1 MSSVADRLAKLSP
14 AKRALLQRAK
24 NIGEQEQFNVVEIH
38 TRDRSGGRDA
48 LSFAQQ
54 RLWFLDQL
62 EGANATY
69 NMPIAIRLIGK
80 LDCQALQRVFDEIII
95 RHESLRTNFQSERG
109 QPTQVIS
116 DQASLHISQVDL
128 SFLDASEQERQ
139 LDTLLRLEAQT
150 PFNLARDLLLRV
162 SILKLSELE
171 NVVAVTIHHIISD
184 GWSVGNVLLHE
195 FKTLYEAFVQN
206 LPSPLPPLKIQYAD
220 FASWQRNWL
229 SGSRLDNQLAYWKN
243 KLAGVPALID
253 LPTDRPR
260 PPVQTFTGAVHNFA
274 LPADLL
280 SEVKALSQ
288 AAGCTLFMTLLGGF
302 SALLA
307 RYSRQEDVVV
317 GSPVANRNL
326 KDLEPLIGFFVNTL
340 VMRTTL
346 GPDTT
351 GHELLAQIKKN
362 CLEAFQN
369 QDVPFERLVEHLKP
383 ERNPSF
389 TPLFQVMFILQT
401 QNQERTG
408 LKIGDLS
415 VTSIPMDA
423 ATSMF
428 DLTLKLEEQGGELLG
443 EFEYNTALFD
453 LSWIEKFVS
462 YYTNMLKGLARSRDQ
477 IVARIPL
484 MSAAQSRAV
493 VVQANQT
500 ALAYP
505 LDQTV
510 VSLFEAQA
518 RKAPN
523 RRAVSMGDQSM
534 TYAELDLAA
543 EKFASYLTKKGVGA
557 ETLVGLCLDR
567 SLEMMVGLLGILKTG
582 AAYIP
587 LDPDYPKE
595 RLAAMIESSKLGI
608 IVAQTTTQT
617 SLPDDTRTT
626 ESSERCAIRI
636 LIDREW
642 NEILTTAV
650 RASKPS
656 IAPESLAYVIYTSGS
671 TGKPKGV
678 QISHLA
684 LLNFLLTM
692 QERPGLSANDVLLAV
707 TTISFDIAG
716 LELYLPLISG
726 AQIILVSR
734 ETASDGFQLLKEIE
748 ANQPTV
754 MQATPSTWRM
764 LLATGTKSF
773 PMQRI
778 LCGGEALDSSLAN
791 QLVQT
796 GAQIWNLYG
805 PTETT
810 IWSMANE
817 VKRSEAEKDAQHGSG
832 APIGKPI
839 GNTQTYIL
847 DEFLD
852 STSQGLSGELY
863 IGGLGVSRGY
873 LGQPGLTAE
882 RFLPDPFSVTPGA
895 RIYRT
900 GDLVRAREDGVM
912 TYVGRIDHQVKI
924 RGFRI
929 ELGEIEAT
937 LAEHPAVSH
946 AVAVART
953 DHHGQAQLVAYVE
966 TKPNWKESIQAF
978 GRPNALT
985 EKWQTVWNETYR
997 GTSGADTSWD
1007 DLSGWL
1013 SSHTR
1018 QPIPNEEMS
1027 EWVAQTVSSILDLK
1041 PQRVMEIG
1049 CGTGLLLSRLAPHV
1063 KQYTGIDFSREVLD
1077 QLQARLDTHALE
1089 NVSILCRGAND
1100 LHDIENESVDTF
1112 VINSVAQYFPNA
1124 DYLVQALLGACSKV
1138 VDGGRLFLGDLR
1150 GLQMLDLQHA
1160 SVQLFQA
1167 EDGCDK
1173 DELNRRIQ
1181 SATEREEE
1189 LLIHPRFF
1197 SALRCLEPRIQSIS
1211 LRLKP
1216 GIAHNEMTCFRYDVV
1231 LEIDRD
1237 PVNAQARAARDANLP
1252 VIDATQQDIS
1262 LDWLSQ
1268 ILSTHS
1274 QGVCL
1279 RNLEN
1284 QRLQLDAA
1292 TFDCLQSAKSPKDVG
1307 TLRMMLKQTKLNG
1320 LCLSTMAEVGHSLGF
1335 AMGSAWSARQ
1345 PHHKMDVVFIKT
1357 APATP
1362 MHGIAI
1368 EMVYPEAAS
1377 DTPNFSKW
1385 TNYPDRNVSK
1395 QALIASLRQTLQE
1408 ALPAYM
1414 VPASIVCLEKLPLT
1428 PNGKIDRLSL
1438 PAPDA
1443 IEQLAAY
1450 LAPRHEAELNL
1461 VRIWEDILG
1470 IERIGVR
1477 DNFFNLGG
1485 HSLLAVQVIS
1495 KIRDHFSIELPLQA
1509 LFDAP
1514 TIGQLSELLDTTQPS
1529 STVQAPAIR
1538 LLDDQERLH
1547 APLSFSQQRLWFLD
1561 ELEGASVTYHISGA
1575 VKITGALKVE
1585 ILERCFDEIVSRH
1598 ETLRTNFI
1606 KVNGAPVARL
1616 ASHEPF
1622 EIRRLSVLNET
1633 KEQRELL
1640 VSQYLEKESNETF
1653 NLANDL
1659 LLRVTLIET
1668 GHHEHVMMLTLHHI
1682 ISDEWSLALLQ
1693 IEIAKLYAAF
1703 SQAQPSPLQA
1713 LPLQFADYAAW
1724 QRQWMT
1730 RERLAEHLSYW
1741 VNALRDAPAVLE
1753 LPTDRPRP
1761 AVQRYIGKTL
1771 SFRLE
1776 PSLTSRLRTLGQ
1788 SCGATLFM
1796 TLLSG
1801 WSILLSRHARTRDL
1815 VIGSPVTNRS
1825 RSELESLIGFFVN
1838 TIPLRLRVD
1847 GRQSTIEFLE
1857 QNRQTVLDAF
1867 TYQDVPFEYIVEE
1880 IKPERN
1886 LSHAPI
1892 FQTMFV
1898 MQNAPSADLS
1908 FGGLK
1913 LELLENDLRAA
1924 KFDLTLSI
1932 EEQRS
1937 GLNGVIE
1944 YNTDLFDASSIFRM
1958 IEQYEYVLTLMT
1970 QRPAAV
1976 IDSMGLMSSYQAK
1989 QLSDRLHNQPL
2000 RAAQLLSPS
2009 AEPSFSVLELF
2020 GKHVVEQSQAIA
2032 VGFGETQLSY
2042 GELNAR
2048 ADVLASNL
2056 RYQGV
2061 GCSDIIGLCAEP
2073 TPEMII
2079 SMLAILKAGAAY
2091 LPLLPGTPT
2100 ERINLMLAECAAKL
2114 VIDATDS
2121 LVPGLIRDIPVRTF
2135 AQLTHTH
2142 TSLPEPWIIQE
2153 DSLAYVIYTSGST
2166 GQPKGVMVT
2175 RANLAS
2181 ATCSRLQYYQSE
2193 FKGLIL
2199 LQPFSFDVATGNI
2212 FWTLCA
2218 GATLH
2223 LEPRSVAQDPQRL
2236 LECLI
2241 RTKSSHLV
2249 LLPLLY
2255 APLLDLAS
2263 PRQLQALR
2271 TVIVGGEQ
2279 MPLTLVHKHKVVVPQ
2294 AGLFNEYGPTETTI
2308 MCCAYSCDTHD
2319 SVQPIPI
2326 GRPMAPSRM
2335 YLLDHA
2341 HHPVPAGLPGQICIG
2356 GPQVTLGYLGQA
2368 ALTAEHFLPDPFA
2381 EHPGARMYCSGDLGK
2396 INAQGN
2402 IEFLGR
2408 QDHQVKIRGFR
2419 VELGEIEAT
2428 LRAHPAVS
2436 ELAVVAMQQGSSKRL
2451 IAYVVAHFTDQV
2463 ELTQALTLFA
2473 QSCLPEYM
2481 VPSAFVL
2488 MPALPLTAN
2497 GKLDQKALP
2506 APEATASS
2514 SLFTAARNETEEQLC
2529 KIWGDVLGIQHVGIH
2544 DNFFMLGGDSI
2555 LSIQIVS
2562 RANQQGLGLSV
2573 KQLFQHQTIEK
2584 LSGLIVQ
2591 SKTRLSD
2598 QAPLSG
2604 PFLLGPV
2611 QHWFLDQQPPEP
2623 HHFNQSLLLNIQ
2635 TGLTEDILFKAFSA
2649 IERHHDML
2657 RARFNHGTTGWQAHI
2672 QPVQE
2677 NTASVHAIDLRGL
2690 PVSDRTY
2697 AMIQHAREAQASLD
2711 LVAGPIS
2718 KAIHYRLSDEGPDK
2732 LLWIIHH
2739 LSVDG
2744 ISWRILLE
2752 DLERALEHCHAQ
2764 ADITF
2769 SPKTDA
2775 FALWSERL
2783 TAYSASVVGESE
2795 LDYWRDIVSAEV
2807 PSLPVDT
2814 VSIVDPQLNT
2824 KSSIQ
2829 TLTKVLPATLSE
2841 ALLIKAPNT
2850 FRTQINDVL
2859 LAALMMA
2866 LHRWTGQDSMRITL
2880 EGHGREELF
2889 DDIDISRTVGWFT
2902 SGFPVVL
2909 TKAFSDHH
2917 IDNIQHTK
2925 ALLQAIPNKGVGFGI
2940 LSYLHPDTAVRQS
2953 LSSGHDAQLSFNY
2966 LGQFKES
2973 EASTWILGE
2982 ANEPTDQEHSPLG
2995 LRKPLIEINALHRR
3009 AQLEVNWTFS
3019 INLHHTQTID
3029 SLAEHFMNV
3038 LTEIVALCDV
3048 GPDNLQDL
3056 YPLSPMQQGMLFH
3069 SQLGH
3074 EQGAYTVQLSSRMQ
3088 GDFSPALFERA
3099 WQEILNRHPSLRA
3112 VIVTPPRTDPLQ
3124 GIVSNAK
3131 LPWFEHDW
3139 RDLGADFQ
3147 REQWF
3152 RLLDTDRKKG
3162 FEPESCPLMRCTVV
3176 QIEDASWRFLW
3187 SHHHLLTDGWC
3198 LPILMREVLEC
3209 YEAFALGLPYEAP
3222 LPPLYR
3228 TYIEWL
3234 QSKDLNQAKVFWRD
3248 QLQGFDTPTTLG
3260 IDLKRLHANTV
3271 NQTSRNEPRYDT
3283 CTIELD
3289 PSTTRSLNQLARSQ
3303 GLTLSVLIQSAWSV
3317 LLSRYSGSHDVV
3329 FGATVSGRPAEI
3341 AGVEQMIGLFINT
3354 LPVRARIESSEVL
3367 THFFSRMRD
3376 EQLARDEYAYTPL
3389 VDIHACTDVPKRHA
3403 LFDSI
3408 VIFENYPVD
3417 SALDAQAQALRIDEV
3432 EVHEQTGFPLTLT
3445 AAPGERI
3452 PLKLAWETS
3461 RFETEDAT
3469 HLLQHLTNLLKNLVT
3484 DLPETV
3490 AQWSASMMDA
3500 EEIHQICTQFNQTTY
3515 STPEHLLTFFALFER
3530 QVKTHGSSIAIT
3542 TEREELT
3549 YAELYKRSLKIA
3561 AQLRHEGAAPG
3572 KCIGIYQHRSANMLA
3587 TLIAIQH
3594 TGASYVPLDP
3604 GYPVERIQYMLD
3616 DSQALLVVSENALL
3630 ETLPGSRSIVIS
3642 VEALLERPDQSN
3654 RSASILNDNHRT
3666 ENAISEQDLAY
3677 IIYTS
3682 GSTGHPKGVPITH
3695 ASLTNFLLS
3704 MRRAP
3709 GLLSTDVLLAVT
3721 TISFDIAGL
3730 ELYLPLMTGA
3740 RIVLASREA
3749 AMDGEKLVTLIQE
3762 QGVTVMQATPTTWRM
3777 LLETQSPISSL
3788 NKGFCGGEGVPQE
3801 LAQALIA
3808 CDIDVWNLYGP
3819 TETTIWS
3826 CTKRIQ
3832 AHPLSGAYED
3842 IGRPIDNTQTYIVDH
3857 ELNLVPRGTAGE
3869 LLIGGAGLSPGYWQ
3883 RSDITAEKF
3892 IPNPFGQD
3900 LSTHLYRTGDLTLQR
3915 RDGSIVCLG
3924 RIDQQIKIRGFRVE
3938 PGEIE
3943 AVIAQHP
3950 SIKQALVAIWEPGPD
3965 DKRLVAYLTSSDG
3978 LPQIDLLKEWLH
3990 TQLPAH
3996 MIPTEWVILENLPLT
4011 ANGKLDRKSLPEPER
4026 EINDTFIE
4034 PNAGTEAILAELMS
4048 QTLQVSQISA
4058 TDDFFDLGGHS
4069 LLAGRFVAAVSNK
4082 LSVQLPLST
4091 IFEKSSVRALAEH
4104 IESLLWAANQM
4115 SQPTEALSDDEE
4127 EFRL

>member
-38 TRDRSGGRDA
+38 KRDRSGGRDA

-69 NMPIAIRLIGK
+69 NMPIAIRLIGM

-116 DQASLHISQVDL
+116 DHASLRISQVDL
-128 SFLDASEQERQ
+128 SFLDDAERERQ
-139 LDTLLRLEAQT
+139 LETLLRLEAQT

-195 FKTLYEAFVQN
+195 FKTLYEAFVQG

-260 PPVQTFTGAVHNFA
+260 PPVQTFTGAVHNFS
-274 LPADLL
+274 LPADLVA
-280 SEVKALSQ
+280 EVKTLSQ

-307 RYSRQEDVVV
+307 RYSRQEEVVV
-317 GSPVANRNL
+317 GSPVANRNHQV
-326 KDLEPLIGFFVNTL
+326 LEPLIGFFVNTL

-346 GPDTT
+346 GPETT

-415 VTSIPMDA
+415 MTSIPMDA

-453 LSWIEKFVS
+453 LSWIERFVG
-462 YYTNMLKGLARSRDQ
+462 YYTNMLKGLVRSRDQ

-484 MSAAQSRAV
+484 MSDAQTKAV
-493 VVQANQT
+493 VVQSNQT
-500 ALAYP
+500 AQIYP
-505 LDQTV
+505 FEQTV
-510 VSLFEAQA
+510 VSLFEEQT
-518 RKAPN
+518 RLVPN
-523 RRAVSMGDQSM
+523 RRAVSMGDKSM

-543 EKFASYLTKKGVGA
+543 EKFASYLAKKGVGT

-567 SLEMMVGLLGILKTG
+567 SLEMMVGLLGILKAG

-595 RLAAMIESSKLGI
+595 RLAAMIESSKLSI
-608 IVAQTTTQT
+608 IVAQTTTES
-617 SLPDDTRTT
+617 SLPEDTYATD
-626 ESSERCAIRI
+626 SGERCATRI
-636 LIDREW
+636 LIDRDW
-642 NEILTTAV
+642 TEISSTSV
-650 RASKPS
+650 RASKPT
-656 IAPESLAYVIYTSGS
+656 IAAESLAYVIYTSGS

-678 QISHLA
+678 QISHMA

-692 QERPGLSANDVLLAV
+692 QQRPGLSADDALLAV

-716 LELYLPLISG
+716 LELYLPLITG
-726 AQIILVSR
+726 ARIILVSR

-748 ANQPTV
+748 VNQPTV

-847 DEFLD
+847 DESLD
-852 STSQGLSGELY
+852 PTSQGLSGELY

-882 RFLPDPFSVTPGA
+882 RFLPDPYSVTPGA

-900 GDLVRAREDGVM
+900 GDLVRAREDGVI

-946 AVAVART
+946 AVAVARP

-966 TKPNWKESIQAF
+966 TKSDWKESIQAF
-978 GRPNALT
+978 GRTNALT

-997 GTSGADTSWD
+997 ATSSTDTSWD

-1018 QPIPNEEMS
+1018 QPIPNEEMR
-1027 EWVAQTVSSILDLK
+1027 EWVALTVSSILDLK

-1077 QLQARLDTHALE
+1077 QLKARLEAHALN
-1089 NVSILCRGAND
+1089 NVAILCRGADD

-1150 GLQMLDLQHA
+1150 GLQMLDLQHT

-1167 EDGCDK
+1167 EDSCDK

-1181 SATEREEE
+1181 SAIEREEE

-1216 GIAHNEMTCFRYDVV
+1216 GRAHNEMTCFRYDVV
-1231 LEIDRD
+1231 IEIDRD
-1237 PVNAQARAARDANLP
+1237 PVNAQARAALDAILP
-1252 VIDATQQDIS
+1252 VIDVTQHDIS
-1262 LDWLSQ
+1262 LDWLAQ
-1268 ILSTHS
+1268 TLSTHP

-1284 QRLQLDAA
+1284 RRLQQDAA
-1292 TFDCLQSAKSPKDVG
+1292 VLEWLQSSKLPKDVG
-1307 TLRMMLKQTKLNG
+1307 TLRSELEQATVNG
-1320 LCLSTMAEVGHSLGF
+1320 LCLTSMDEVGHSLGF
-1335 AMGSAWSARQ
+1335 SMGSAWSARQ
-1345 PHHKMDVVFIKT
+1345 SHQKMDVVFIKT
-1357 APATP
+1357 TPAIP

-1377 DTPNFSKW
+1377 DTPNFSVW

-1395 QALIASLRQTLQE
+1395 QVLIASLRQTLQE

-1414 VPASIVCLEKLPLT
+1414 VPASIVCLDKLPLT

-1450 LAPRHEAELNL
+1450 LAPRNEAELHL

-1514 TIGQLSELLDTTQPS
+1514 TVGQLSELLNTTQPS
-1529 STVQAPAIR
+1529 NAVQAPAIR
-1538 LLDDQERLH
+1538 LLNDQERLN

-1598 ETLRTNFI
+1598 ETLRTNFV

-1616 ASHEPF
+1616 ASHQPF
-1622 EIRRLSVLNET
+1622 KIRRLSVLNET
-1633 KEQRELL
+1633 KDQRTLL
-1640 VSQYLEKESNETF
+1640 VSQSLEKESNETF
-1653 NLANDL
+1653 DLTNDL

-1668 GHHEHVMMLTLHHI
+1668 DHHEHVMMLTLHHI

-1693 IEIAKLYAAF
+1693 VEIAKLYAAF
-1703 SQAQPSPLQA
+1703 SQAQTSPLQD

-1730 RERLAEHLSYW
+1730 RERLSEHLSYW
-1741 VNALRDAPAVLE
+1741 VTELRDAPAVLE

-1771 SFRLE
+1771 SFRIE

-1801 WSILLSRHARTRDL
+1801 WSILLSRHARTNDL

-1838 TIPLRLRVD
+1838 TIPLRLPVD
-1847 GRQSTIEFLE
+1847 GRMSTIELLE
-1857 QNRQTVLDAF
+1857 QNRQKVLDAF
-1867 TYQDVPFEYIVEE
+1867 THQDVPFEYIVEE

-1908 FGGLK
+1908 FGGLA

-1932 EEQRS
+1932 EEHQS

-1944 YNTDLFDASSIFRM
+1944 YNTDLFDSASISRM
-1958 IEQYEYVLTLMT
+1958 IEQYEYVLASMT
-1970 QRPAAV
+1970 QRPAAL
-1976 IDSMGLMSSYQAK
+1976 IDSMSLMSSYQAK
-1989 QLSDRLHNQPL
+1989 QLSDRLHSQPRL
-2000 RAAQLLSPS
+2000 AAQHPTSS
-2009 AEPSFSVLELF
+2009 
-2020 GKHVVEQSQAIA
+2020 VEQSPSVLDLFTQHAVERSETIA

-2042 GELNAR
+2042 GELNRR
-2048 ADVLASNL
+2048 ADILAGHL
-2056 RYQGV
+2056 RHQGV
-2061 GCSDIIGLCAEP
+2061 RSNDIVGLYAEP
-2073 TPEMII
+2073 TPEMIV

-2121 LVPGLIRDIPVRTF
+2121 LVPGQVQDAPVQTL
-2135 AQLTHTH
+2135 AQLTHTPM
-2142 TSLPEPWIIQE
+2142 TPPEPWE
-2153 DSLAYVIYTSGST
+2153 MHDNGLAYVIYTSGST

-2175 RANLAS
+2175 RDNLAS
-2181 ATCSRLQYYQSE
+2181 AIHSRLQYYQSE

-2236 LECLI
+2236 LDCLI

-2255 APLLDLAS
+2255 APLLDLAT
-2263 PRQLQALR
+2263 PQQLHALR

-2279 MPLTLVHKHKVVVPQ
+2279 MPLTLVQKHKEIVPQ

-2326 GRPMAPSRM
+2326 GRPMAPSKM

-2341 HHPVPAGLPGQICIG
+2341 HHPVPAGLPGEICIG
-2356 GPQVTLGYLGQA
+2356 GPQVTLGYLGRP
-2368 ALTAEHFLPDPFA
+2368 ALTAEHFLPDPYS

-2451 IAYVVAHFTDQV
+2451 VAYVVAQSTDQT
-2463 ELTQALTLFA
+2463 ELSKELTLFA

-2481 VPSAFVL
+2481 VPSAFVR
-2488 MPALPLTAN
+2488 MPALPLTTN

-2514 SLFTAARNETEEQLC
+2514 SIFTAARNEIEEELC
-2529 KIWGDVLGIQHVGIH
+2529 KIWSDVLGIQQVGIH

-2573 KQLFQHQTIEK
+2573 KQLFQHQTIEQ
-2584 LSGLIVQ
+2584 LSGLIGHH
-2591 SKTRLSD
+2591 KARLSD
-2598 QAPLSG
+2598 QAPMSG

-2611 QHWFLDQQPPEP
+2611 QHWFLDQHPPEP
-2623 HHFNQSLLLNIQ
+2623 HHFNQSLLLDIK

-2657 RARFNHGTTGWQAHI
+2657 RARFNHDTKGWQAHI
-2672 QPVQE
+2672 EPVE
-2677 NTASVHAIDLRGL
+2677 KCSASVHSVDMRGL
-2690 PVSDRTY
+2690 PVEDRTST
-2697 AMIQHAREAQASLD
+2697 MIQHARTLQASLD
-2711 LVAGPIS
+2711 LAAGPIS
-2718 KAIHYRLSDEGPDK
+2718 KVIRYRLSDAGPDK

-2752 DLERALEHCHAQ
+2752 DLERALEQCHAHT
-2764 ADITF
+2764 AVSL

-2783 TAYSASVVGESE
+2783 TGYSASTAGELE
-2795 LDYWRDIVSAEV
+2795 LAYWRNIVSAEV
-2807 PSLPVDT
+2807 PQLPVDT
-2814 VSIVDPQLNT
+2814 VSVVDPQLNT
-2824 KSSIQ
+2824 KSSVQ
-2829 TLTKVLPATLSE
+2829 TLTKVLPVALSE
-2841 ALLIKAPNT
+2841 ALLLKAPNT

-2866 LHRWTGQDSMRITL
+2866 LNSWTGNDSARITL

-2909 TKAFSDHH
+2909 TRAPSNHH

-2940 LSYLHPDTAVRQS
+2940 LSYLHPDPAVRQS
-2953 LSSGHDAQLSFNY
+2953 LSSGNDAQLSFNY

-2982 ANEPTDQEHSPLG
+2982 ALEPTDQEHSPLG

-3009 AQLEVNWTFS
+3009 EQLEVNWTFS

-3069 SQLGH
+3069 SQLGR
-3074 EQGAYTVQLSSRMQ
+3074 EQGAYTIQLSSRMQ

-3099 WQEILNRHPSLRA
+3099 WQEILDRHPSLRA
-3112 VIVTPPRTDPLQ
+3112 VIVTPPGTDPLQ

-3139 RDLGADFQ
+3139 RGLSTDAQ
-3147 REQWF
+3147 SEQWLA
-3152 RLLDTDRKKG
+3152 LLDTDRKKG
-3162 FEPESCPLMRCTVV
+3162 FEAEACPLMRCTVV
-3176 QIEDASWRFLW
+3176 QIEDTSWRFLW

-3209 YEAFALGLPYEAP
+3209 YESFALDRPYEAP
-3222 LPPLYR
+3222 LPPPYR
-3228 TYIEWL
+3228 AYIEWL
-3234 QSKDLNQAKVFWRD
+3234 QSKDINHAKAFWRNN
-3248 QLQGFDTPTTLG
+3248 LQDFDTPTALG
-3260 IDLKRLHANTV
+3260 IDQKRLHTNAV
-3271 NQTSRNEPRYDT
+3271 NQTSENEPRYEA

-3289 PSTTRSLNQLARSQ
+3289 PVTTSSLTQLARSQ

-3317 LLSRYSGSHDVV
+3317 LLSRYSGSYDVV

-3354 LPVRARIESSEVL
+3354 LPVRARIDSTESL
-3367 THFFSRMRD
+3367 TQFFSRMRD

-3389 VDIHACTDVPKRHA
+3389 VDIHACTDVPKRQA

-3452 PLKLAWETS
+3452 PLKLSWEIS

-3469 HLLQHLTNLLKNLVT
+3469 RLLQHLTNLLKSLAN
-3484 DLPETV
+3484 DPPQTV
-3490 AQWSASMMDA
+3490 AQWSASMMDPV
-3500 EEIHQICTQFNQTTY
+3500 EIQQICNEFNQTAY
-3515 STPEHLLTFFALFER
+3515 STPEHLLTFFELFER
-3530 QVKTHGSSIAIT
+3530 KVKTHGSSIAIT
-3542 TEREELT
+3542 TEREALT
-3549 YAELYKRSLKIA
+3549 YTELYGRSLKIA
-3561 AQLRHEGAAPG
+3561 ARLREHGAMPG
-3572 KCIGIYQHRSANMLA
+3572 KCIGIYQHRTANMLA
-3587 TLIAIQH
+3587 TLVAIQS

-3604 GYPVERIQYMLD
+3604 GYPAERIQYMLE
-3616 DSQALLVVSENALL
+3616 DSQSLLVVSEDALL
-3630 ETLPGSRSIVIS
+3630 DVLPDSRSMEVS
-3642 VEALLERPDQSN
+3642 VESLLERSEQSDT
-3654 RSASILNDNHRT
+3654 SASVISNSQHRESDAST
-3666 ENAISEQDLAY
+3666 QDFAY
-3677 IIYTS
+3677 SIYTS
-3682 GSTGHPKGVPITH
+3682 GSTGRPKGVPITH

-3704 MRRAP
+3704 MQRAP
-3709 GLLSTDVLLAVT
+3709 GLSSTDVMLAVT

-3730 ELYLPLMTGA
+3730 ELYLPLITGA
-3740 RIVLASREA
+3740 RIVLAPREA
-3749 AMDGEKLVTLIQE
+3749 AVDGERLATLIQK

-3777 LLETQSPISSL
+3777 LLETQGSITSL
-3788 NKGFCGGEGVPQE
+3788 TKGFCGGEGVPQE

-3808 CDIDVWNLYGP
+3808 RDIEVWNLYGP
-3819 TETTIWS
+3819 TETTVWS
-3826 CTKRIQ
+3826 CAKRIES
-3832 AHPLSGAYED
+3832 HPITAAYED
-3842 IGRPIDNTQTYIVDH
+3842 IGRPIDNTQTYIVDR
-3857 ELNLVPRGTAGE
+3857 EMNLVPRGTAGE

-3883 RSDITAEKF
+3883 RPDMTAEKF
-3892 IPNPFGQD
+3892 IPNAFGQD
-3900 LSTHLYRTGDLTLQR
+3900 SSTHLYRTGDLTFQR
-3915 RDGSIVCLG
+3915 RDGAIVCLG

-3943 AVIAQHP
+3943 AVIQQHP
-3950 SIKQALVAIWEPGPD
+3950 SIKQALVSIWEPRPD
-3965 DKRLVAYLTSSDG
+3965 DKRLVAYVTSTEDQPRTDS
-3978 LPQIDLLKEWLH
+3978 LKEWLH

-3996 MIPTEWVILENLPLT
+3996 MIPTEWVILEAMPLT
-4011 ANGKLDRKSLPEPER
+4011 PNGKLDRKSLPAPER
-4026 EINDTFIE
+4026 EINDAFIE
-4034 PNAGTEAILAELMS
+4034 PCAGTETILAELMS
-4048 QTLQVSQISA
+4048 QTLQVSRIGA

-4091 IFEKSSVRALAEH
+4091 IFEKSTVRALSEH
-4104 IESLLWAANQM
+4104 IESLLWATKQI
-4115 SQPTEALSDDEE
+4115 SPPTDALSDDEE

>member
-24 NIGEQEQFNVVEIH
+24 NISEQKQFSAFDIH
-38 TRDRSGGRDA
+38 KRDRSSGRDA

-69 NMPIAIRLIGK
+69 NMPIAIRLVGK
-80 LDCQALQRVFDEIII
+80 LDYDAVQQVFDEIIV
-95 RHESLRTNFQSERG
+95 RHESLRTNFKSERG
-109 QPTQVIS
+109 QPTLVIS
-116 DQASLHISQVDL
+116 EDVSLRMSQVDL
-128 SFLDASEQERQ
+128 SFLETAERDRQ
-139 LDTLLRLEAQT
+139 LETLLRLDAQT
-150 PFNLARDLLLRV
+150 PFNLAHDLLLRV

-195 FKTLYEAFVQN
+195 FKTLYEAFVQGM
-206 LPSPLPPLKIQYAD
+206 PSPLSPLNIQYAD
-220 FASWQRNWL
+220 FASWQRQWL
-229 SGSRLDNQLAYWKN
+229 SGSRLDNQLAYWKK

-260 PPVQTFTGAVHNFA
+260 PPVQTFSGAVHNFVLPSA
-274 LPADLL
+274 LLV
-280 SEVKALSQ
+280 EVKALSQ
-288 AAGCTLFMTLLGGF
+288 AAGCTLFMTLFGGF

-307 RYSRQEDVVV
+307 RYSRQDDVVV
-317 GSPVANRNL
+317 GSPVANRNH

-340 VMRTTL
+340 VMRTSL
-346 GPDTT
+346 GPKTT
-351 GHELLAQIKKN
+351 SHELLAQIKNN

-415 VTSIPMDA
+415 MTSIPLDA

-428 DLTLKLEEQGGELLG
+428 DLTLKLEEQGAELFG

-453 LSWIEKFVS
+453 LSWVERFVG

-484 MSAAQSRAV
+484 MSEAQTRAV
-493 VVQANQT
+493 IVQANQT
-500 ALAYP
+500 AQVYP
-505 LDQTV
+505 FEQTV
-510 VSLFEAQA
+510 VSLFEAQT
-518 RKAPN
+518 RLAPN
-523 RRAVSMGDQSM
+523 RTAVSMGERSM
-534 TYAELDLAA
+534 TYGELDLAA
-543 EKFASYLTKKGVGA
+543 EKFAGYLANQGVGA

-567 SLEMMVGLLGILKTG
+567 SLEMMVGLLGILKAG

-595 RLAAMIESSKLGI
+595 RLAAMIESSKLSI
-608 IVAQTTTQT
+608 IVAQTTTE
-617 SLPDDTRTT
+617 SCLPDDSHLSHSAKRGST
-626 ESSERCAIRI
+626 RI
-636 LIDREW
+636 LIDRDW
-642 NEILTTAV
+642 TEIANTSART
-650 RASKPS
+650 SNPS
-656 IAPESLAYVIYTSGS
+656 IAAESLAYVIYTSGS

-692 QERPGLSANDVLLAV
+692 QERPGLNADDALLAV

-716 LELYLPLISG
+716 LELYLPLITG
-726 AQIILVSR
+726 ARIILVSR
-734 ETASDGFQLLKEIE
+734 ETGSDGFKLLRAID

-754 MQATPSTWRM
+754 IQATPSTWRM
-764 LLATGTKSF
+764 LLTTGTKSF

-817 VKRSEAEKDAQHGSG
+817 VRRSEAEKDAQHGSG
-832 APIGKPI
+832 TPIGKPI

-847 DEFLD
+847 DESLNP
-852 STSQGLSGELY
+852 TSQGMSGELH

-882 RFLPDPFSVTPGA
+882 RFLPDPFSATPGA
-895 RIYRT
+895 RLYRT
-900 GDLVRAREDGVM
+900 GDLVRAREDGVT

-937 LAEHPAVSH
+937 LSEHSAVNH
-946 AVAVART
+946 AVAVTRP

-966 TKPNWKESIQAF
+966 TKPDWKESLQAF
-978 GRPNALT
+978 GRTNALT

-997 GTSGADTSWD
+997 ANSSADPNWD

-1013 SSHTR
+1013 SSYTR
-1018 QPIPNEEMS
+1018 QPIAHEDMR
-1027 EWVAQTVSSILDLK
+1027 EWVAQTVFSILDLK
-1041 PQRVMEIG
+1041 PQHVIEIG

-1063 KQYTGIDFSREVLD
+1063 KQYTGIDFSRQVLD
-1077 QLQARLDTHALE
+1077 QLQARLKAHALE
-1089 NVSILCRGAND
+1089 NVSILCRGADD
-1100 LHDIENESVDTF
+1100 LNDIENESVDTF

-1124 DYLVQALLGACSKV
+1124 DYLVKALLGACSKV
-1138 VDGGRLFLGDLR
+1138 MDGGRLFLGDLR
-1150 GLQMLDLQHA
+1150 GLQMLDLQHT

-1167 EDGCDK
+1167 EDHCDK
-1173 DELNRRIQ
+1173 EELNRRIQ
-1181 SATEREEE
+1181 SAIEREEE

-1216 GIAHNEMTCFRYDVV
+1216 GFAHNEMTCFRYDVV
-1231 LEIDRD
+1231 IEIDRD
-1237 PVNAQARAARDANLP
+1237 PSNAQARAALDADLP
-1252 VIDATQQDIS
+1252 VIEATEHDSS
-1262 LDWLSQ
+1262 LDWLTQ
-1268 ILSTHS
+1268 TLSTHP
-1274 QGVCL
+1274 QGVYL
-1279 RNLEN
+1279 RDLEN
-1284 QRLQLDAA
+1284 RRLQQDAA
-1292 TFDCLQSAKSPKDVG
+1292 AFDWLERGTSTKDVG
-1307 TLRMMLKQTKLNG
+1307 TLRIELAQATLNG
-1320 LCLSTMAEVGHSLGF
+1320 LCLASMAQVGHSLGF

-1345 PHHKMDVVFIKT
+1345 PHQKMDVVFIKT
-1357 APATP
+1357 TPTTP

-1377 DTPNFSKW
+1377 DTSNFLVW

-1395 QALIASLRQTLQE
+1395 QVLIASLRQTLQE

-1443 IEQLAAY
+1443 AEQLVAY
-1450 LAPRHEAELNL
+1450 LAPRNETELSL
-1461 VRIWEDILG
+1461 AQIWEGVLG
-1470 IERIGVR
+1470 IERIGVK

-1509 LFDAP
+1509 LFDSP
-1514 TIGQLSELLDTTQPS
+1514 TVGQLSELLNTTQGS
-1529 STVQAPAIR
+1529 SGVQAPAIR
-1538 LLDDQERLH
+1538 LLDDQERLN

-1561 ELEGASVTYHISGA
+1561 ELEGASVTYHIAGA
-1575 VKITGALKVE
+1575 VKITGALKIEV
-1585 ILERCFDEIVSRH
+1585 LERCFDEIVSRH
-1598 ETLRTNFI
+1598 EILRTNFI

-1616 ASHEPF
+1616 ASHQPF
-1622 EIRRLSVLNET
+1622 KIRRLSVLNET
-1633 KEQRELL
+1633 KAQKELL
-1640 VSQYLEKESNETF
+1640 VSRHLEKEANETF

-1668 GHHEHVMMLTLHHI
+1668 GHQEHVMMLTLHHI

-1693 IEIAKLYAAF
+1693 IEIAQLYAAF
-1703 SQAQPSPLQA
+1703 SQAQASPLQA
-1713 LPLQFADYAAW
+1713 LPLQFADYATW
-1724 QRQWMT
+1724 QRQWLT

-1741 VNALRDAPAVLE
+1741 TNKLRDAPAVLE

-1761 AVQRYIGKTL
+1761 AVQSYRGKTL
-1771 SFRLE
+1771 SFRIE
-1776 PSLTSRLRTLGQ
+1776 SSLTSRLRTLGQ

-1801 WSILLSRHARTRDL
+1801 WSILLSRHARTNDL

-1838 TIPLRLRVD
+1838 TIPLRLRVE
-1847 GRQSTIEFLE
+1847 GRQSTIELLE
-1857 QNRQTVLDAF
+1857 QNRKQVLDAF
-1867 TYQDVPFEYIVEE
+1867 AHQDVPFEYIVEE

-1898 MQNAPSADLS
+1898 MQNAPSANLS
-1908 FGGLK
+1908 FGGLA
-1913 LELLENDLRAA
+1913 LELLEHDLRAA

-1932 EEQRS
+1932 EEQQS

-1944 YNTDLFDASSIFRM
+1944 YNTDLFDVSTISSL
-1958 IEQYEYVLTLMT
+1958 IEQYEYVLASMT
-1970 QRPAAV
+1970 QRPAAA
-1976 IDSMGLMSSYQAK
+1976 IDSMSLMSSYQAK
-1989 QLSDRLHNQPL
+1989 QLRDRLHSQTLPAPYPL
-2000 RAAQLLSPS
+2000 TPS
-2009 AEPSFSVLELF
+2009 AEQSPDVLDLF
-2020 GKHVVEQSQAIA
+2020 RKQAFEKSDAIA
-2032 VGFGETQLSY
+2032 VDFGQLQVSY
-2042 GELNAR
+2042 RELDTR
-2048 ADVLASNL
+2048 ADTLAGQLRIQGIGSNDI
-2056 RYQGV
+2056 V
-2061 GCSDIIGLCAEP
+2061 GLYAEP

-2100 ERINLMLAECAAKL
+2100 ERINLMLTECAAKL
-2114 VIDATDS
+2114 VIDTLAS
-2121 LVPGLIRDIPVRTF
+2121 LAPTHIRDTPVRTL
-2135 AQLTHTH
+2135 AQLAQTDSIVSEAWDT
-2142 TSLPEPWIIQE
+2142 PENG
-2153 DSLAYVIYTSGST
+2153 LAYVIYTSGST

-2175 RANLAS
+2175 RANLRS
-2181 ATCSRLQYYQSE
+2181 AVCARLQYYQSE

-2223 LEPRSVAQDPQRL
+2223 LAPRSVAQDPQRL
-2236 LECLI
+2236 LDCLI

-2255 APLLDLAS
+2255 APLLELAS
-2263 PRQLQALR
+2263 PQQLQELR

-2279 MPLTLVHKHKVVVPQ
+2279 MPLALVQQHKEIVPQ
-2294 AGLFNEYGPTETTI
+2294 ADLFNEYGPTETTI
-2308 MCCAYSCDTHD
+2308 MCCAYACDAHD

-2326 GRPMAPSRM
+2326 GRPMAPSKM

-2341 HHPVPAGLPGQICIG
+2341 HHPAPAGLHGEIWIG
-2356 GPQVTLGYLGQA
+2356 GPQVTLGYLGRP
-2368 ALTAEHFLPDPFA
+2368 ALTAEQFLPDPYS

-2408 QDHQVKIRGFR
+2408 QDYQVKIRGFR
-2419 VELGEIEAT
+2419 VELGEIEAA
-2428 LRAHPAVS
+2428 LRAHPSVS

-2451 IAYVVAHFTDQV
+2451 VAYVVAQSTDQTA
-2463 ELTQALTLFA
+2463 LTQSLTLFA

-2481 VPSAFVL
+2481 VPSTFVL
-2488 MPALPLTAN
+2488 MSALPLTAN

-2506 APEATASS
+2506 VPEATSS
-2514 SLFTAARNETEEQLC
+2514 FLVFTAARNKIEEQLC
-2529 KIWGDVLGIQHVGIH
+2529 KIWSDVLGIQQVGIH

-2573 KQLFQHQTIEK
+2573 KQLFQHQTIEQ
-2584 LSGLIVQ
+2584 LSGLIGQ
-2591 SKTRLSD
+2591 RKARLSA
-2598 QAPLSG
+2598 QTPFSG
-2604 PFLLGPV
+2604 SFVLGPV
-2611 QHWFLDQQPPEP
+2611 QHWFLDHHPPEP
-2623 HHFNQSLLLNIQ
+2623 HHFNQSLLLDIQ
-2635 TGLTEDILFKAFSA
+2635 PGLTKDHLFKAFSA

-2657 RARFNHGTTGWQAHI
+2657 RARFIQDTKGWQAHI
-2672 QPVQE
+2672 EPVQE
-2677 NTASVHAIDLRGL
+2677 SAASVQSVDLRDR
-2690 PVSDRTY
+2690 PEEDRTSE
-2697 AMIQHAREAQASLD
+2697 MIQHARIAQASLN
-2711 LVAGPIS
+2711 LAAGPIF
-2718 KAIHYRLSDEGPDK
+2718 KAIHYRLSDKGPDK

-2739 LSVDG
+2739 LAVDG

-2752 DLERALEHCHAQ
+2752 DLERAFEHCHAKI
-2764 ADITF
+2764 DCTF

-2783 TAYSASVVGESE
+2783 TAYSVSTAGELE
-2795 LDYWRDIVSAEV
+2795 KDYWRKIVTAAV
-2807 PSLPVDT
+2807 PQLPVDT
-2814 VSIVDPQLNT
+2814 VSVVDPRLNT
-2824 KSSIQ
+2824 KSSAK
-2829 TLTKVLPATLSE
+2829 TFTKVFPATLSK
-2841 ALLIKAPNT
+2841 ALLLKAPNT
-2850 FRTQINDVL
+2850 FSAQINDVL

-2866 LHRWTGQDSMRITL
+2866 LNRWTGQNSARITL
-2880 EGHGREELF
+2880 EGHGREDLF
-2889 DDIDISRTVGWFT
+2889 DGIDISRTVGWFT

-2909 TKAFSDHH
+2909 TKAPSDHH

-2925 ALLQAIPNKGVGFGI
+2925 ALLQAIPNKGIGFGI
-2940 LSYLHPDTAVRQS
+2940 LSYLHPDLALRQS
-2953 LSSGHDAQLSFNY
+2953 LSSGHDAQISFNY
-2966 LGQFKES
+2966 LGQFKEP
-2973 EASTWILGE
+2973 EANAWILGE
-2982 ANEPTDQEHSPLG
+2982 ALEPTDHEHSPLG

-3009 AQLEVNWTFS
+3009 EQLEVNWTYS

-3029 SLAEHFMNV
+3029 AFAEQFMNV
-3038 LTEIVALCDV
+3038 LTEIVALCEV

-3069 SQLGH
+3069 SQLGY
-3074 EQGAYTVQLSSRMQ
+3074 EQGAYTIQLSSRMQ
-3088 GDFSPALFERA
+3088 GDFSPTLFERA

-3112 VIVTPPRTDPLQ
+3112 VVVTPAGSDPLQ

-3131 LPWFEHDW
+3131 LPWRDYDW
-3139 RDLGADFQ
+3139 RGLSAEAQ
-3147 REQWF
+3147 QEEWLA
-3152 RLLDTDRKKG
+3152 LLDTDRKKG
-3162 FEPESCPLMRCTVV
+3162 FATETCPLMRCSLVHT
-3176 QIEDASWRFLW
+3176 EDATWRFLW
-3187 SHHHLLTDGWC
+3187 SHHHVLTDGWC
-3198 LPILMREVLEC
+3198 LPILMREILEC
-3209 YEAFALGLPYEAP
+3209 YEAFAAGRPYDAP

-3228 TYIEWL
+3228 EYIKWL
-3234 QSKDLNQAKVFWRD
+3234 QSKDIHQAKIFWRKY
-3248 QLQGFDTPTTLG
+3248 LQGFDTPTSLG
-3260 IDLKRLHANTV
+3260 IDQKRLHANAA
-3271 NQTSRNEPRYDT
+3271 NQTSENEPTYDT

-3289 PSTTRSLNQLARSQ
+3289 PVTTRILNQFVRSQ

-3317 LLSRYSGSHDVV
+3317 LLSRYSGAYDVV

-3354 LPVRARIESSEVL
+3354 LPVRARIDSSEAL
-3367 THFFSRMRD
+3367 TEFFLRMRD
-3376 EQLARDEYAYTPL
+3376 EQLARDEYTYTPL
-3389 VDIHACTDVPKRHA
+3389 VEIHACTDVPKRQA

-3408 VIFENYPVD
+3408 VIVENYPVD

-3432 EVHEQTGFPLTLT
+3432 EVHEQTSFPLTLT

-3452 PLKLAWETS
+3452 PLKLAWEIS
-3461 RFETEDAT
+3461 RFKTEDAT
-3469 HLLQHLTNLLKNLVT
+3469 HLLQHFTNLLKSLAT
-3484 DLPETV
+3484 DPPQTV
-3490 AQWSASMMDA
+3490 AQWGASMMDA
-3500 EEIHQICTQFNQTTY
+3500 DEIYQLCTEFNHTTS
-3515 STPEHLLTFFALFER
+3515 STPEHLMTFFALFER
-3530 QVKTHGSSIAIT
+3530 KVNTHGSSIAIT

-3549 YAELYKRSLKIA
+3549 YAGLYERSLKIA
-3561 AQLRHEGAAPG
+3561 TQLRHYGAIPG
-3572 KCIGIYQHRSANMLA
+3572 KCIGIYQHRTVNMLA

-3594 TGASYVPLDP
+3594 TGATYVPLDP
-3604 GYPVERIQYMLD
+3604 EYPAERIQYMLN
-3616 DSQALLVVSENALL
+3616 DSRALFVVSENALL
-3630 ETLPGSRSIVIS
+3630 DTFPASRAMVVL
-3642 VEALLERPDQSN
+3642 VESLLERADPSN
-3654 RSASILNDNHRT
+3654 HPVSISNDSHRN
-3666 ENAISEQDLAY
+3666 ENAGPEQDLAY

-3682 GSTGHPKGVPITH
+3682 GSTGRPKGVPITH

-3704 MRRAP
+3704 MQRAP
-3709 GLLSTDVLLAVT
+3709 GLLSTDVMLAVT

-3730 ELYLPLMTGA
+3730 ELYLPLIKGA
-3740 RIVLASREA
+3740 RIVLAPREA
-3749 AMDGEKLVTLIQE
+3749 AVDGETLATLIQE
-3762 QGVTVMQATPTTWRM
+3762 KGVTVMQATPTTWRM
-3777 LLETQSPISSL
+3777 LLETQSPITSL
-3788 NKGFCGGEGVPQE
+3788 NRGFCGGEGVPQD
-3801 LAQALIA
+3801 LAQALITRN
-3808 CDIDVWNLYGP
+3808 IEVWNLYGP

-3826 CTKRIQ
+3826 CAKRIE
-3832 AHPLSGAYED
+3832 AHPLRAAYED
-3842 IGRPIDNTQTYIVDH
+3842 IGRPIDNTQTYIVDRDM
-3857 ELNLVPRGTAGE
+3857 NLVPRGTAGE

-3883 RSDITAEKF
+3883 RPGVTAENF
-3892 IPNPFGQD
+3892 IPNAFGPAS
-3900 LSTHLYRTGDLTLQR
+3900 STLLYRTGDLAFQR

-3943 AVIAQHP
+3943 AVLAQHP
-3950 SIKQALVAIWEPGPD
+3950 GIRQALVSIWEPKPD
-3965 DKRLVAYLTSSDG
+3965 DKRLVAYFTTNESP
-3978 LPQIDLLKEWLH
+3978 PQIDRLKEWVH

-3996 MIPTEWVILENLPLT
+3996 MIPTDWVILDTLPMT
-4011 ANGKLDRKSLPEPER
+4011 PNGKVDRKSLPKPDR
-4026 EINDTFIE
+4026 EINDAFIE
-4034 PNAGTEAILAELMS
+4034 PCAGTEAILAELMS
-4048 QTLQVSQISA
+4048 QTLQVTQIGA

-4069 LLAGRFVAAVSNK
+4069 LLAGRFIAAVSNK
-4082 LSVQLPLST
+4082 LLVQLPLST
-4091 IFEKSSVRALAEH
+4091 IFEKSTVRALSEH
-4104 IESLLWAANQM
+4104 IESLLWVAKQM
-4115 SQPTEALSDDEE
+4115 SQPTQALSDDEE

>member
-1 MSSVADRLAKLSP
+1 MSTVADRLAKLSP

-24 NIGEQEQFNVVEIH
+24 NIGEQEQFSAVEIH
-38 TRDRSGGRDA
+38 QRDRSSGRDA

-69 NMPIAIRLIGK
+69 NMPIAIRLVGK
-80 LDCQALQRVFDEIII
+80 LDDKALQRVFDEIII

-109 QPTQVIS
+109 QPAQIIS
-116 DQASLHISQVDL
+116 DHASLRIGQVDL
-128 SFLDASEQERQ
+128 SFLDVAERERQ
-139 LDTLLRLEAQT
+139 LETLLRLEAQT

-162 SILKLSELE
+162 SILKLSDNE

-195 FKTLYEAFVQN
+195 FKTLYEAFVQGQ
-206 LPSPLPPLKIQYAD
+206 PSPLPPLKIQYAD

-229 SGSRLDNQLAYWKN
+229 SGARLDNQLAYWKN

-260 PPVQTFTGAVHNFA
+260 PPVQTFSGAVHNFV
-274 LPADLL
+274 LPADILN
-280 SEVKALSQ
+280 EVRGLSQ
-288 AAGCTLFMTLLGGF
+288 SAGCTLFMTLLGGF
-302 SALLA
+302 TALLA

-317 GSPVANRNL
+317 GSPVANRNH

-346 GPDTT
+346 GPETT
-351 GHELLAQIKKN
+351 GHELLAQVKKN

-415 VTSIPMDA
+415 MTSIPMDA

-453 LSWIEKFVS
+453 LSWIERFVG
-462 YYTNMLKGLARSRDQ
+462 YYTNMLQGLARSREQ

-484 MSAAQSRAV
+484 MSDAQTRAL

-500 ALAYP
+500 AKDYP
-505 LDQTV
+505 LEQTV
-510 VSLFEAQA
+510 ISLFEEQA
-518 RKAPN
+518 RLAPN
-523 RRAVSMGDQSM
+523 RTAVSMGDKSM
-534 TYAELDLAA
+534 TYAELDIAA
-543 EKFASYLTKKGVGA
+543 EKFASFLALKGVVA
-557 ETLVGLCLDR
+557 ETLVGLCLER
-567 SLEMMVGLLGILKTG
+567 SVEMMVGLLGILKAG

-595 RLAAMIESSKLGI
+595 RLATMIESSKLHI
-608 IVAQTTTQT
+608 IVAQTATES
-617 SLPDDTRTT
+617 SLPDVVTQALNTG
-626 ESSERCAIRI
+626 EHCATRI
-636 LIDREW
+636 LIDRDW
-642 NEILTTAV
+642 SEISNTSI
-650 RASKPS
+650 RDSKPS
-656 IAPESLAYVIYTSGS
+656 IAAESLAYVIYTSGS

-678 QISHLA
+678 QISHQA

-692 QERPGLSANDVLLAV
+692 QERPGLSHDDALLAV

-716 LELYLPLISG
+716 LELYLPLITG
-726 AQIILVSR
+726 ARIILVSR

-748 ANQPTV
+748 TNRPTV

-796 GAQIWNLYG
+796 GAEIWNLYG

-832 APIGKPI
+832 APIGLPI

-847 DEFLD
+847 DESLD
-852 STSQGLSGELY
+852 LTSQGLSGELY

-900 GDLVRAREDGVM
+900 GDLVRAREDGVI

-937 LAEHPAVSH
+937 LADHAAVSH
-946 AVAVART
+946 AVAVARP

-966 TKPNWKESIQAF
+966 TKPDWKESIQAL
-978 GRPNALT
+978 GRTNALT

-997 GTSGADTSWD
+997 STSGTETSWD

-1027 EWVAQTVSSILDLK
+1027 EWVAYTVSSILDLK
-1041 PQRVMEIG
+1041 PQRMMEIG
-1049 CGTGLLLSRLAPHV
+1049 CGTGLLLSRLAPQV
-1063 KQYTGIDFSREVLD
+1063 EQYIGIDFSREVLD
-1077 QLQARLDTHALE
+1077 QLQARLDTHAFE
-1089 NVSILCRGAND
+1089 NVSLLCRGADD

-1150 GLQMLDLQHA
+1150 GLQMLDLQHT

-1167 EDGCDK
+1167 EDSCDK
-1173 DELNRRIQ
+1173 EELNRRIQ
-1181 SATEREEE
+1181 SAIEREEE

-1197 SALRCLEPRIQSIS
+1197 SALRCLDPRIQSIS

-1216 GIAHNEMTCFRYDVV
+1216 GRAHNEMTCFRYDVV
-1231 LEIDRD
+1231 IEIDRD
-1237 PVNAQARAARDANLP
+1237 PGNAHARALRDASLHE
-1252 VIDATQQDIS
+1252 IDTSQHDIS
-1262 LDWLSQ
+1262 LDWIAQ
-1268 ILSTHS
+1268 TLSTHP

-1279 RNLEN
+1279 RNLDN
-1284 QRLQLDAA
+1284 RRLQLDTAA
-1292 TFDCLQSAKSPKDVG
+1292 LYWLQNGKSPNNVG
-1307 TLRMMLKQTKLNG
+1307 AFRKELERTPLKG
-1320 LCLSTMAEVGHSLGF
+1320 LCLTSIAEVGRSLGF
-1335 AMGSAWSARQ
+1335 AIGSAWNAKQ
-1345 PHHKMDVVFIKT
+1345 PHQKIDIVFIKT
-1357 APATP
+1357 TPSAP

-1377 DTPNFSKW
+1377 DTPNFSAW

-1395 QALIASLRQTLQE
+1395 QFLIASLRQTLQE

-1414 VPASIVCLEKLPLT
+1414 VPASIVCLDKLPLT

-1443 IEQLAAY
+1443 VEQLAAY
-1450 LAPRHEAELNL
+1450 LAPRNEAELHL
-1461 VRIWEDILG
+1461 ARIWEDILG

-1514 TIGQLSELLDTTQPS
+1514 TIGQLSEFLNTTQPS
-1529 STVQAPAIR
+1529 ASIQAPAIR
-1538 LLDDQERLH
+1538 LLTDQERLN

-1575 VKITGALKVE
+1575 VKITGALKVDT
-1585 ILERCFDEIVSRH
+1585 LERCFDEIVARH
-1598 ETLRTNFI
+1598 ETLRTNFV

-1616 ASHEPF
+1616 APHQPF
-1622 EIRRLSVLNET
+1622 KIKRLSVLNET
-1633 KEQRELL
+1633 KEQKERL
-1640 VSQYLEKESNETF
+1640 VSQYLEKESDETF
-1653 NLANDL
+1653 DLSRDL

-1668 GHHEHVMMLTLHHI
+1668 GHLEHVMMLTLHHI

-1693 IEIAKLYAAF
+1693 VEIAKLYAAF
-1703 SQAQPSPLQA
+1703 SQAQTSPLRA

-1730 RERLAEHLSYW
+1730 RERLAEHLTYW
-1741 VNALRDAPAVLE
+1741 VSELRDAPAVLE

-1771 SFRLE
+1771 AFRIE
-1776 PSLTSRLRTLGQ
+1776 PSLTNRLRTLGQ

-1796 TLLSG
+1796 TLLTG
-1801 WSILLSRHARTRDL
+1801 WSILLSRQARTEDL

-1847 GRQSTIEFLE
+1847 GRQSTITLLE
-1857 QNRQTVLDAF
+1857 KNRKKVLDAF
-1867 TYQDVPFEYIVEE
+1867 THQDVPFEYIVEE

-1908 FGGLK
+1908 FGGLA
-1913 LELLENDLRAA
+1913 LELIENDLRAA

-1932 EEQRS
+1932 EEQQS

-1944 YNTDLFDASSIFRM
+1944 YNTDLFDASSITRM
-1958 IEQYEYVLTLMT
+1958 IEQYEYVLTSMT

-1976 IDSMGLMSSYQAK
+1976 IDSMSLMSSYQAI
-1989 QLSDRLHNQPL
+1989 QLSDKLHSQPL
-2000 RAAQLLSPS
+2000 RSAQHQAPPTVTSGC
-2009 AEPSFSVLELF
+2009 VLDLF
-2020 GKHVVEQSQAIA
+2020 EKHAVETSQAIA

-2042 GELNAR
+2042 GELNTR
-2048 ADVLASNL
+2048 ADKIAGQL
-2056 RYQGV
+2056 RAQGV
-2061 GCSDIIGLCAEP
+2061 GSNDIVGLYAEP

-2091 LPLLPGTPT
+2091 LPLLPGTPVD
-2100 ERINLMLAECAAKL
+2100 RINLMLGECVAKL
-2114 VIDATDS
+2114 VIDATDCLEQGQLS
-2121 LVPGLIRDIPVRTF
+2121 DTRIQTF
-2135 AQLTHTH
+2135 SQLDHAD
-2142 TSLPEPWIIQE
+2142 SIAPESWDIQE
-2153 DSLAYVIYTSGST
+2153 NALAYVIYTSGST

-2181 ATCSRLQYYQSE
+2181 ATRSRLEYYRSD
-2193 FKGLIL
+2193 FTGLIL

-2236 LECLI
+2236 LDCLV

-2263 PRQLQALR
+2263 SQQLQTLR

-2279 MPLTLVHKHKVVVPQ
+2279 MPLTLVHKHREVAPQ

-2308 MCCAYSCDTHD
+2308 MCCAYSCDAHD
-2319 SVQPIPI
+2319 SEQPIPI
-2326 GRPMAPSRM
+2326 GRPMVPSKM

-2341 HHPVPAGLPGQICIG
+2341 HNPVPAGLHGEICIG
-2356 GPQVTLGYLGQA
+2356 GPQVTLGYLGRPG
-2368 ALTAEHFLPDPFA
+2368 LTAEHFLPDPFA

-2396 INAQGN
+2396 INAQGD

-2419 VELGEIEAT
+2419 VELGEIETT
-2428 LRAHPAVS
+2428 LRTHPAVA
-2436 ELAVVAMQQGSSKRL
+2436 ELAVVAMQQGASKRL
-2451 IAYVVAHFTDQV
+2451 IAYVVSHAKEQT
-2463 ELTQALTLFA
+2463 ELSKELTLFA
-2473 QSCLPEYM
+2473 QSIFPEYM

-2506 APEATASS
+2506 LPEATLPS
-2514 SLFTAARNETEEQLC
+2514 SLFAAARNDIEEQLC
-2529 KIWGDVLGIQHVGIH
+2529 KIWSDVLGIQQVGIH

-2584 LSGLIVQ
+2584 LSGLIGQ
-2591 SKTRLSD
+2591 SKNRLID
-2598 QAPLSG
+2598 QAPMSG

-2611 QHWFLDQQPPEP
+2611 QHWFLDSPHPEP
-2623 HHFNQSLLLNIQ
+2623 HHFNQSLLLNVRI
-2635 TGLTEDILFKAFSA
+2635 GLSEEILFKAFSA
-2649 IERHHDML
+2649 LERHHDIL
-2657 RARFNHGTTGWQAHI
+2657 RARYVQDSKGWQAHI
-2672 QPVQE
+2672 EPADE
-2677 NTASVHAIDLRGL
+2677 MIASIHTLDLRNL
-2690 PVSDRTY
+2690 PVTDRTP
-2697 AMIQHAREAQASLD
+2697 AMIQHARNAQASLD
-2711 LVAGPIS
+2711 LAAGPIS

-2752 DLERALEHCHAQ
+2752 DLERALEQSHAET
-2764 ADITF
+2764 DIRL

-2775 FALWSERL
+2775 FSLWSRRL
-2783 TAYSASVVGESE
+2783 TQYSASTASESE
-2795 LDYWRDIVSAEV
+2795 LDYWRTIVSAKV
-2807 PSLPVDT
+2807 PPLPIDT
-2814 VSIVDPQLNT
+2814 VSFVDPLLNT
-2824 KSSIQ
+2824 QSSAQ
-2829 TLTKVLPATLSE
+2829 TLTKVLPTALSE
-2841 ALLIKAPNT
+2841 ALLLKAPNT

-2866 LHRWTGQDSMRITL
+2866 LNRWTGQDSARITL

-2889 DDIDISRTVGWFT
+2889 EDIDISRTVGWFT

-2909 TKAFSDHH
+2909 SSASGNSH

-2940 LSYLHPDTAVRQS
+2940 LSYLHPDPTVRQS
-2953 LSSGHDAQLSFNY
+2953 LSSGHEAQLSFNY

-2982 ANEPTDQEHSPLG
+2982 AQEPTDQEHSPLG

-3009 AQLEVNWTFS
+3009 GQLEVNWTFS
-3019 INLHHTQTID
+3019 INLHHSRTID
-3029 SLAEHFMNV
+3029 SLAEHFMTV

-3069 SQLGH
+3069 SQLGR
-3074 EQGAYTVQLSSRMQ
+3074 EQGAYTIQLSSRMQ
-3088 GDFSPALFERA
+3088 GDFSPKLFERA
-3099 WQEILNRHPSLRA
+3099 WQQILDRHPSLRA
-3112 VIVTPPRTDPLQ
+3112 VIVTTPGADPLQ

-3139 RDLGADFQ
+3139 RGDSPDVQAK
-3147 REQWF
+3147 QWLA
-3152 RLLDTDRKKG
+3152 LLDTDRRKG
-3162 FEPESCPLMRCTVV
+3162 FETESCPLMRCTLV
-3176 QIEDASWRFLW
+3176 QTDDASWRFLW

-3209 YEAFALGLPYEAP
+3209 YESFALGHTYDAP

-3228 TYIEWL
+3228 EYIDWL
-3234 QSKDLNQAKVFWRD
+3234 QSKDINQAKLFWKNYLRD
-3248 QLQGFDTPTTLG
+3248 FDTPTSLG
-3260 IDLKRLHANTV
+3260 IDQKRSHPQTG
-3271 NQTSRNEPRYDT
+3271 NQTHDNEPSYGS
-3283 CTIELD
+3283 CVIELD
-3289 PSTTRSLNQLARSQ
+3289 PLTTSSLTKLARTQ

-3317 LLSRYSGSHDVV
+3317 LLSRYSGSHDIV
-3329 FGATVSGRPAEI
+3329 FGATVSGRPPEI

-3354 LPVRARIESSEVL
+3354 LPVRARIDSSESL
-3367 THFFSRMRD
+3367 AHFFSRMRD
-3376 EQLARDEYAYTPL
+3376 EQLARDEYSFTPL
-3389 VDIHACTDVPKRHA
+3389 VDIHACTDVPTRHA

-3452 PLKLAWETS
+3452 PLKLSWETT
-3461 RFETEDAT
+3461 RFDTEDAT
-3469 HLLQHLTNLLKNLVT
+3469 RLLTHLTNLLKRLT
-3484 DLPETV
+3484 IDLPRTV
-3490 AQWSASMMDA
+3490 SQWSASMMDA
-3500 EEIHQICTQFNQTTY
+3500 NEIHQLSRQFNDTART
-3515 STPEHLLTFFALFER
+3515 SPEHQLTFIELFER
-3530 QVKTHGSSIAIT
+3530 QVKARASSMAVIT
-3542 TEREELT
+3542 EDEKLS
-3549 YAELYKRSLKIA
+3549 YAELHERSLKIA
-3561 AQLRHEGAAPG
+3561 AKLRGHGANSGTRVA
-3572 KCIGIYQHRSANMLA
+3572 IYQHRTANMLA
-3587 TLIAIQH
+3587 TLLAVQS
-3594 TGASYVPLDP
+3594 TGAAYVPLDP
-3604 GYPVERIQYMLD
+3604 GYPAERIQYMLD
-3616 DSQALLVVSENALL
+3616 DSQALLIVTEDSLL
-3630 ETLPGSRSIVIS
+3630 DSLTSTQLTTLSVQSLVNPLGNQLLAERSDKQT
-3642 VEALLERPDQSN
+3642 EATRAN
-3654 RSASILNDNHRT
+3654 VH
-3666 ENAISEQDLAY
+3666 DLAY
-3677 IIYTS
+3677 MIYTS
-3682 GSTGHPKGVPITH
+3682 GSTGRPKGVPITH

-3704 MRRAP
+3704 MQRAP
-3709 GLLSTDVLLAVT
+3709 GMSATDALLAVT

-3730 ELYLPLMTGA
+3730 ELYLPLISGA
-3740 RIVLASREA
+3740 RIILASREA
-3749 AMDGEKLVTLIQE
+3749 AVDGDKLSTLIQDNA
-3762 QGVTVMQATPTTWRM
+3762 VTVMQATPTSWRL
-3777 LLETQSPISSL
+3777 LLEAQSPTSSL
-3788 NKGFCGGEGVPQE
+3788 KKGFCGGEGVPQE
-3801 LAQALIA
+3801 LAQAMIA
-3808 CDIDVWNLYGP
+3808 RDIEVWNLYGP

-3826 CTKRIQ
+3826 CAKRIE
-3832 AHPLSGAYED
+3832 AHPITAAYED
-3842 IGRPIDNTQTYIVDH
+3842 IGRPIDNTQTYIVDRDM
-3857 ELNLVPRGTAGE
+3857 NLMPRGAAGE
-3869 LLIGGAGLSPGYWQ
+3869 LLIGGAGLSPGYWH
-3883 RSDITAEKF
+3883 RPDLTAEKF
-3892 IPNPFGQD
+3892 IPDAFGQD
-3900 LSTHLYRTGDLTLQR
+3900 PSAHLYRTGDLACQR
-3915 RDGSIVCLG
+3915 ADGSIVCLG

-3943 AVIAQHP
+3943 SIIQQHQGV
-3950 SIKQALVAIWEPGPD
+3950 KQALVSIWEPKPD
-3965 DKRLVAYLTSSDG
+3965 DKRLVAYVISSEQHA
-3978 LPQIDLLKEWLH
+3978 PIEVLKEWLRS
-3990 TQLPAH
+3990 QLPAH
-3996 MIPTEWVILENLPLT
+3996 MIPSEWVFLEAFPLT
-4011 ANGKLDRKSLPEPER
+4011 PNGKLDRQSLPEPGR
-4026 EINDTFIE
+4026 EIGDSFIE
-4034 PNAGTEAILAELMS
+4034 PITNTEIILAELMS
-4048 QTLQVSQISA
+4048 LTLQVSRIGA

-4069 LLAGRFVAAVSNK
+4069 LLAGRFVAAVSTK

-4091 IFEKSSVRALAEH
+4091 IFEKSTVRALSEH
-4104 IESLLWAANQM
+4104 IDSLLWAANQM